1 MRLWRLAKANR
12 SHDGLD
18 DEAEGA
24 KRIGGRWNSRGTPV
38 VYAAPH
44 VSTAAMEVLVHVDW
58 QFAPAH
64 VLIAIDIPENAS
76 ISKIEEGQLPDNW
89 STYPAPGL
97 LAEIGDNW
105 VTSGESLLLDVPSA
119 ASPYE
124 RNILINPKH
133 PDASRCTMTI
143 IGPYVFDGRL
153 KSMKQ

>member
-1 MRLWRLAKANR
+1 MRLWRLAKASR
-12 SHDGLD
+12 SHDSLD

-58 QFAPAH
+58 QFAPTH
-64 VLIAIDIPENAS
+64 VLIAIDVPENAS
-76 ISKIEEGQLPDNW
+76 VLKLEEKQLPDDW
-89 STYPAPGL
+89 SIYPAPGR

-105 VTSGESLLLDVPSA
+105 VTKGESLLLDVPSA

-133 PDASRCTMTI
+133 PDATRCTMTI
-143 IGPYVFDGRL
+143 IGSYIFDGRL
-153 KSMKQ
+153 KSKKQ